1 MSKIGIFFLLSC
13 SILMADV
20 RYTLRCEIES
30 TDKKLMESG
39 ALKEAA
45 RDCSSEIFQTAARQM
60 SRTSQL
66 TQIVEYANENTILI
80 DHVKKTW
87 TRNSAAQAAGLAQ
100 TAMEQMKQMG
110 AKVNMTTEAIKEK
123 REIAGYEAK
132 GLTNLLEISFAMPGI
147 QEGMSSAVRIEF
159 WVSETAPGAKEILA
173 WAAKQKDQGV
183 GSQASLTMRMLGQ
196 IVSSIPGGNQMLQE
210 GGNLFGQLMEVSM
223 KMESKGM
230 GNEARMNM
238 VMRAEKFLTDSIP
251 ASEFEIP
258 DGYKEVK

>member
-1 MSKIGIFFLLSC
+1 MTKSWILFVLSC
-13 SILMADV
+13 GMLMADV
-20 RYTLRCEIES
+20 RYTMRCEIES

-45 RDCSSEIFQTAARQM
+45 KDCSSEIFQTADRQM
-60 SRTSQL
+60 SRTSRL

-80 DHVKKTW
+80 DHAKKTW
-87 TRNSAAQAAGLAQ
+87 TRNSAARAAGLAQ
-100 TAMEQMKQMG
+100 TALEQMKQMG

-132 GLTNLLEISFAMPGI
+132 GLTNLLEISFAMPGL
-147 QEGMSSAVRIEF
+147 QGGMSSAVRIEF

-173 WAAKQKDQGV
+173 WSAKLKDQAE

-196 IVSSIPGGNQMLQE
+196 FLSSVPGGNQMLQE
-210 GGNLFGQLMEVSM
+210 GGNLVGQLMEVSM

-230 GNEARMNM
+230 GNEAKMNM
-238 VMRAEKFLTDSIP
+238 VMRADKFSTEAIP
-251 ASEFEIP
+251 ATEFEIP